1 MKHKFL
7 LIIYLLIPF
16 EVFSLED
23 KNFSLNILV
32 YNTHGLPEIFIDDNP
47 KKRFPTI
54 GEKTQDF
61 NISLL
66 QEDYSH
72 HEELSS
78 GLGTKSIAY

>member
-1 MKHKFL
+1 MKLKFL

-23 KNFSLNILV
+23 KNFTLNMLV

-47 KKRFPTI
+47 KMRFPII
-54 GEKTQDF
+54 GEKTQDY

-66 QEDYSH
+66 QEDY
-72 HEELSS
+72 
-78 GLGTKSIAY
+78 